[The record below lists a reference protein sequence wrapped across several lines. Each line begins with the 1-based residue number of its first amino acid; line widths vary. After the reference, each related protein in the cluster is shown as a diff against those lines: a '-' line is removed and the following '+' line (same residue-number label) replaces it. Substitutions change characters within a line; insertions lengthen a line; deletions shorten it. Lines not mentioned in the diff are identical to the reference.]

1 MCGGFVISG
10 IGHPFRVR
18 SSDTGADVSTASWSN
33 LHYIQSPYHS
43 GKSTGAVAIPA
54 SYCGLYSARDAAL
67 ADSSCIT
74 SSSREKCRGMLHWPS
89 KSSLKEP
96 CLSLTPSHSGKSTKN
111 VELFLG
117 WRIRWDWYRMK
128 NISADFPVQIF
139 QIFTIKNNSRCL
151 HTRRLFS
158 HSELVR
164 VCMLK

>member
-43 GKSTGAVAIPA
+43 GKSTGAVAVPA

-89 KSSLKEP
+89 KSSLKELSP
-96 CLSLTPSHSGKSTKN
+96 SLTPKSTKN
-111 VELFLG
+111 VSRLKDQVRLVPNEKYFCRFPSANFSDFYNKEQQSMPAYPSSFLSL
-117 WRIRWDWYRMK
+117 WTSSSVYAKI
-128 NISADFPVQIF
+128 NA
-139 QIFTIKNNSRCL
+139 
-151 HTRRLFS
+151 H
-158 HSELVR
+158 
-164 VCMLK
+164 